1 MYSVHP
7 VRQNQ
12 TVSKPVWPQNHQT
25 SIESC
30 AQCPLEAL
38 RVSCASQSC
47 GSDNSYPTV
56 SWVIG
61 PVHRRLTWYDGK
73 KWQAAIVTCKM
84 QGITTSVF
92 KHKVFQERESVF
104 VKATFEYRSHFQE
117 KTEKE
122 MNSTKRCGCIH
133 PTVGTPSFNRW
144 SSSSL
149 ISFCLWWP
157 GWQVHRSPNQAG
169 KQRKIHYIAL

>member
-12 TVSKPVWPQNHQT
+12 KVSKPVWPQNHQT

-38 RVSCASQSC
+38 HVSCASQSC

-73 KWQAAIVTCKM
+73 KWQAATVTCKM
-84 QGITTSVF
+84 QGITTSVL
-92 KHKVFQERESVF
+92 KHKVFQDRESVF

-117 KTEKE
+117 KQ
-122 MNSTKRCGCIH
+122 KRKLIAPNAVDVYTLLSVH
-133 PTVGTPSFNRW
+133 QVSIVEAHHHSF
-144 SSSSL
+144 
-149 ISFCLWWP
+149 
-157 GWQVHRSPNQAG
+157 RSAWGDQGDKYTNHQIKQGNIG
-169 KQRKIHYIAL
+169 KYIIAK